1 MTEKDWEDL
10 DFILTPA
17 GQLDRLVVCAPRRG
31 FVRTQRKNRSRRTPA
46 KVMAKIEKPEAV
58 KNIREIIRT
67 ANGIMVARGD
77 LGVETDLER
86 LPITKKKSYNCAC
99 SLPTPVIVTTKMMD
113 SMITNPSP
121 TRAEVT
127 DVANAV
133 LDGAD
138 AVMLSG
144 ETS

>member
-1 MTEKDWEDL
+1 
-10 DFILTPA
+10 
-17 GQLDRLVVCAPRRG
+17 
-31 FVRTQRKNRSRRTPA
+31 
-46 KVMAKIEKPEAV
+46 MAKIEKPEAV
-58 KNIREIIRT
+58 KNIREIIKA

-77 LGVETDLER
+77 LGVEMPIEQ
-86 LPITKKKSYNCAC
+86 LPITQKEIVLLCMQYAR
-99 SLPTPVIVTTKMMD
+99 PVIVATQMMD

-138 AVMLSG
+138 AVMLSA
-144 ETS
+144 ETSVGAHPPLVVQL